1 MVVHSQVFD
10 FHSQVLDC
18 HFQVVS
24 VAGKEVPH
32 ITVTKNM
39 QIILKTNEITP
50 YVGRLLQ
57 RTKCRRSVIER

>member
-24 VAGKEVPH
+24 VAGKEVLH
-32 ITVTKNM
+32 ISVTKNM
-39 QIILKTNEITP
+39 KIILKTNEITP
-50 YVGRLLQ
+50 CEGRLLQ
-57 RTKCRRSVIER
+57 RTKCRRNIIER